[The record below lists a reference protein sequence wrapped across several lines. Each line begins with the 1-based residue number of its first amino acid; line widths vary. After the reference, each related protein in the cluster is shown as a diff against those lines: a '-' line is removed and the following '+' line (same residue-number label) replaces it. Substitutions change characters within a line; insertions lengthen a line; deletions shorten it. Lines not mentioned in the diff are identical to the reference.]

1 MLSPGESMLEEP
13 ELVEL
18 IDEEPEDIPLPPANL
33 GKKIVVQV
41 VVVACL
47 KVATGLAIRALVK
60 SIRDF
65 EVLYPENFDRVNWRV

>member
-1 MLSPGESMLEEP
+1 MLEEP

-18 IDEEPEDIPLPPANL
+18 IDEEPDDIPPPPLHL
-33 GKKIVVQV
+33 GRRIVIQAVT
-41 VVVACL
+41 VACL

-65 EVLYPENFDRVNWRV
+65 EVLYPENLDRVKWKG